1 MPWRDNTANFDLETS
16 TAVKQI
22 KSTDRY
28 GKAGDI
34 ARSATRD
41 ADRAVRA
48 NPSMAGKRS
57 QAVIITETDAPA
69 SAGNAIRTATNPGRG
84 RKIPASATAPEHVRG
99 LPGRTG
105 MLGKGLGV
113 VGFGLSAF
121 ALWGDYQHG
130 DWEMGIGDA
139 LGAVGGGLELYA
151 IAVPGATVATV
162 SAMTAGLVIGG
173 IGLAAVSYVSMNRAA
188 EAGDTPGVVAG
199 GVGIGA
205 GLAIAA
211 GAIGIAAGS
220 VVIAPV
226 VLVVGIVAAIG
237 VGIFH
242 AGRYFDWW

>member
-1 MPWRDNTANFDLETS
+1 
-16 TAVKQI
+16 
-22 KSTDRY
+22 
-28 GKAGDI
+28 
-34 ARSATRD
+34 
-41 ADRAVRA
+41 
-48 NPSMAGKRS
+48 
-57 QAVIITETDAPA
+57 
-69 SAGNAIRTATNPGRG
+69 
-84 RKIPASATAPEHVRG
+84 
-99 LPGRTG
+99 
-105 MLGKGLGV
+105 
-113 VGFGLSAF
+113 
-121 ALWGDYQHG
+121 
-130 DWEMGIGDA
+130 
-139 LGAVGGGLELYA
+139 
-151 IAVPGATVATV
+151 
-162 SAMTAGLVIGG
+162 MTAGLVIGG